1 MENKNVTTISRESF
15 LEIKKNLEGKKRAF
29 GGFSCVYF
37 FNNKAYKVYNK
48 KPHLVDNN
56 GVIVFDHN
64 DVLENILYFGQKKFD
79 MISDIKKVYL
89 VDENIVMYE
98 MEDLSYMYNMR
109 KINENNFDITL
120 EELKLTW
127 KSALKLAFELSNKN
141 RIMYDL
147 KESNAFILNGNF
159 KVCDVDFYMKE
170 NLDNILNINYKLVN
184 TTFIDFIERYL
195 FSYCYECRYDKHLI
209 ETESYVDDAIEHLL
223 LNSNPSSKT
232 LRQVAKNLR

>member
-1 MENKNVTTISRESF
+1 MENKNIISIRRESY
-15 LEIKKNLEGKKRAF
+15 LETKKNFEGKKRAF
-29 GGFSCVYF
+29 GSFSCVYF
-37 FNNKAYKVYNK
+37 DNKKAYKLYNK
-48 KPHLVDNN
+48 KPFLLDNN
-56 GVIVFDHN
+56 DNIIYNHN
-64 DVLENILYFGQKKFD
+64 DVLENILYFNQNKFN
-79 MISDIKKVYL
+79 MVSDIKKVYL

-98 MEDLSYMYNMR
+98 MEDLSNMYNMR

-127 KSALKLAFELSNKN
+127 KNALKLASSLSNEN
-141 RIMYDL
+141 RVMYDL

-170 NLDNILNINYKLVN
+170 NIDNILNINYKLVN

-209 ETESYVDDAIEHLL
+209 EKESYVDDTIEDLL
-223 LNSNPSSKT
+223 INSNYSSKT
-232 LRQVAKNLR
+232 LKQVAKNLR

>member
-1 MENKNVTTISRESF
+1 MENKNVATISRESF
-15 LEIKKNLEGKKRAF
+15 LEIKKNLEGKKRAS

-48 KPHLVDNN
+48 KPYLVDNN
-56 GVIVFDHN
+56 EVIVFDHN
-64 DVLENILYFGQKKFD
+64 DVLENILYFSQNKFD
-79 MISDIKKVYL
+79 MILDIKKVYL

-98 MEDLSYMYNMR
+98 MEDLSNMYNMR

-127 KSALKLAFELSNKN
+127 KNALKLAFELSNKN

-147 KESNAFILNGNF
+147 KESNVFILNGNF

-170 NLDNILNINYKLVN
+170 NIDNILNINYKLVN

-209 ETESYVDDAIEHLL
+209 ETKSYVDDAIEDLL
-223 LNSNPSSKT
+223 INSNPYSKT